1 MHPHKEKGKQDTRYL
16 LTSLN

>member
-1 MHPHKEKGKQDTRYL
+1 MHPHEEKGKQDTRYL

>member
-1 MHPHKEKGKQDTRYL
+1 MNEEKGKQDTRYL